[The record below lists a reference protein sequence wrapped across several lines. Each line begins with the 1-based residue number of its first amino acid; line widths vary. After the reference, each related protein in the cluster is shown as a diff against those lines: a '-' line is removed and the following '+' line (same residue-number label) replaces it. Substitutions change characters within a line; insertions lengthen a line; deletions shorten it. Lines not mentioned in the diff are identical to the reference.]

1 MGICGKLCVTRAS
14 EVKAGCGLMCYVG
27 SAFGLVEIVGQFTI
41 ASGGR
46 PLGLCLTS
54 KCSLIPI
61 SLSLTRPQ
69 VQRADVFK
77 VT

>member
-1 MGICGKLCVTRAS
+1 MGICSKLCVTRAS
-14 EVKAGCGLMCYVG
+14 EVKAGCGLMCEVR
-27 SAFGLVEIVGQFTI
+27 SAFRLVEIVGQFTV

-46 PLGLCLTS
+46 PVLLCLIS
-54 KCSLIPI
+54 KCALIPI